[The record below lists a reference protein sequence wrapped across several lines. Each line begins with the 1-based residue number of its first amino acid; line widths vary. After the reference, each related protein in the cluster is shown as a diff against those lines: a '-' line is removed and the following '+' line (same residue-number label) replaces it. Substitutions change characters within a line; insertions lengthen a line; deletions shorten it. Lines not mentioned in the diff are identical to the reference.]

1 MNGPMGLLAP
11 GRRNLALLA
20 SIYLATGTARLA
32 QAKVAGP
39 GSRRS
44 GRGWPSAVAVL
55 SAVYAMMQAVGVVN
69 DHLAG
74 CFARDEV
81 AALRDAE

>member
-55 SAVYAMMQAVGVVN
+55 SAVYAMMQ
-69 DHLAG
+69 DLAG